1 MNKQILLVED
11 DSAIMETLSLFL
23 RYEGFQVV
31 KARNSEQAEAAIKET
46 KPDLVLLD
54 YMLQEDTAEPIV
66 KVLRA
71 HHSEKVKVVLF
82 TAADDPMGK
91 AQAVKADAVVS
102 KPFELDFLLETIRE
116 CLKEKTSDAA
126 PLDRSVLNTP
136 QYMQPAV

>member
-23 RYEGFQVV
+23 RYEGFTVV
-31 KARNSEQAEAAIKET
+31 KARNTEQAAAAIKET
-46 KPDLVLLD
+46 QPDLVLLD

-66 KVLRA
+66 KILREQ
-71 HHSEKVKVVLF
+71 HSDKVKVVLF

-116 CLKEKTSDAA
+116 CLKA
-126 PLDRSVLNTP
+126 PVTDNVALDCSVAEASKFI
-136 QYMQPAV
+136 QSAV